1 MYEITWDKV
10 VNVVSATLAFRSQV
24 GEQEDTR
31 ATEWPERSEEGRKPK
46 KKKEYPS
53 PKKTSSCHNKNILS
67 EVIFSSHIM
76 CLMTK
81 N

>member
-1 MYEITWDKV
+1 MRSHWDKV
-10 VNVVSATLAFRSQV
+10 VNVLSATLAFRSQM

-31 ATEWPERSEEGRKPK
+31 ATKWPERSEEGKKPK
-46 KKKEYPS
+46 KKKYPS
-53 PKKTSSCHNKNILS
+53 PKKESCCHNKNILS
-67 EVIFSSHIM
+67 EVIFSSHVM

>member
-10 VNVVSATLAFRSQV
+10 VNVVSATLAFRSQM

-31 ATEWPERSEEGRKPK
+31 ATEWPERSEEGRNPK

>member
-10 VNVVSATLAFRSQV
+10 VNVVSATLAFRSQM

-31 ATEWPERSEEGRKPK
+31 ATEWPERSEKGRKPK